1 MLIIHRGVSPHMAK
15 CPTCEAEIDH
25 VEAEMLELTP
35 SPAVEEASEEPSRAV
50 ATVCPSCEAIIGI

>member
-1 MLIIHRGVSPHMAK
+1 MAK